1 MSDPAKQSHRLI
13 RRWLLILFMS
23 LKDDDI
29 QVITCINIVN
39 MEMSELD
46 CMKLDELLKM
56 FDGVPGGVIE
66 KSVLYHTEENE
77 TLPSDYDKAL
87 AFLTAEGYLGES
99 KYGFTIT
106 FKGRAKLRIG
116 GFLKEQRIQVR
127 ERRLERLGIIVGVV
141 TGIMGLLLSIVA
153 LLT

>member
-1 MSDPAKQSHRLI
+1 
-13 RRWLLILFMS
+13 
-23 LKDDDI
+23 
-29 QVITCINIVN
+29 